1 MVVKNK
7 TGQYYS
13 EDKLRNI
20 WDDVR
25 EEIGLSKSIRLYDV
39 TRHSVASQL
48 VNKGVP
54 LLSVSRL
61 LGHSNTKMTE
71 RYAHTDLEKLK
82 VDIAN
87 LSLQGETVTK
97 LSSEEKTVL

>member
-1 MVVKNK
+1 M
-7 TGQYYS
+7 
-13 EDKLRNI
+13 
-20 WDDVR
+20 
-25 EEIGLSKSIRLYDV
+25 
-39 TRHSVASQL
+39 ASQL

>member
-1 MVVKNK
+1 MPVK
-7 TGQYYS
+7 S
-13 EDKLRNI
+13 SSV

-25 EEIGLSKSIRLYDV
+25 EKIGQSKSIRLYDA
-39 TRHSVASQL
+39 TRHRVASQL

-82 VDIAN
+82 FDMKN
-87 LSLQGETVTK
+87 LSLKGETVTR
-97 LSSEEKTVL
+97 LSPEAKTAL